1 MENGVKQIADSKSF
15 PQTLQEAIVYF
26 ANPDNALNFMI
37 EIRWPDGISCPRC
50 GSDQFT
56 FISTCRTWQCKDK
69 ACKKMFTVKLGTVM
83 EDSPIGLDKWLCA
96 MWMICNAK
104 NGVSSYEIHRAI
116 KITQKSAWFLLHR
129 IRLAM
134 QQGSWTEV
142 AVLVH
147 LPKDDYK
154 LSELKEAALQKA
166 KEALSG
172 LSEGG
177 CVVSPPQ
184 TEVKRNQS
192 QNP

>member
-1 MENGVKQIADSKSF
+1 MNTIIERINFTNLDINDSSQAYTCK
-15 PQTLQEAIVYF
+15 VVF
-26 ANPDNALNFMI
+26 ALRHSA
-37 EIRWPDGISCPRC
+37 
-50 GSDQFT
+50 SD
-56 FISTCRTWQCKDK
+56 
-69 ACKKMFTVKLGTVM
+69 
-83 EDSPIGLDKWLCA
+83 
-96 MWMICNAK
+96 
-104 NGVSSYEIHRAI
+104 
-116 KITQKSAWFLLHR
+116 
-129 IRLAM
+129 
-134 QQGSWTEV
+134 WTEV